1 MLSNIKVWV
10 TAARPKTL
18 AVSICPVLMG
28 QAIAMSDG
36 FFDPQIFSI
45 TLITSVLLQIFA
57 NYCNDFFDY
66 IKGADTNYRKGP
78 TRVCKSGLVTPA
90 AMKRAII
97 LLSSSIILLCLFLI
111 VKGGVV
117 VAALAAACILASF
130 LYTAGPFPFAYIG
143 LGELLAFAFCGPIA
157 VCGTYYLQAH
167 SFSTAASIA
176 SLSIGACAAVL
187 MLVNN
192 LRDVDEDSRSD
203 KRTLCVRFG
212 TAFGKILAITLLVVM
227 FIPPI
232 YLGSTHPFA
241 LMSLS
246 AIIPA
251 STLAFTLLRVHK
263 AEDWNSLLGR
273 LGRLL
278 LWYTT
283 LFCIGWML

>member
-1 MLSNIKVWV
+1 MLSNVKVWV

-57 NYCNDFFDY
+57 NYCNDFFDF
-66 IKGADTNYRKGP
+66 IKGSDTNFRKGP
-78 TRVCKSGLVTPA
+78 TRVCKSGLVTPT
-90 AMKRAII
+90 AMKRAIL
-97 LLSSSIILLCLFLI
+97 LLSSAIILLCLFLI
-111 VKGGVV
+111 VKGGAV

-143 LGELLAFAFCGPIA
+143 LGELLAFVFCGPIA

-167 SFSTAASIA
+167 YFSSAACIA

-192 LRDVDEDSRSD
+192 LRDVDEDTRSD
-203 KRTLCVRFG
+203 KLTLCVRFG
-212 TAFGKILAITLLVVM
+212 TTFGKLLAVTLIVVM

-232 YLGSTHPFA
+232 YLGNIHPFA
-241 LMSLS
+241 LVSLA

-251 STLAFTLLRVHK
+251 STLAFSLFRTQK
-263 AEDWNSLLGR
+263 AKDWNSLLGR